1 MQKAVMALKEHG
13 CDVEGALNR
22 MLNDENFLMHCVH
35 AALDQAEYEQLGD
48 ALRAQ
53 KAKEVFEYAHALK
66 GVTANVGLTPLYDTV
81 VEIVEPLRAGNAQG
95 LMPLYD
101 KLLAQR
107 DELRRAV
114 AE

>member
-1 MQKAVMALKEHG
+1 M
-13 CDVEGALNR
+13 
-22 MLNDENFLMHCVH
+22 
-35 AALDQAEYEQLGD
+35 
-48 ALRAQ
+48 
-53 KAKEVFEYAHALK
+53 
-66 GVTANVGLTPLYDTV
+66 GLTPLYDTV